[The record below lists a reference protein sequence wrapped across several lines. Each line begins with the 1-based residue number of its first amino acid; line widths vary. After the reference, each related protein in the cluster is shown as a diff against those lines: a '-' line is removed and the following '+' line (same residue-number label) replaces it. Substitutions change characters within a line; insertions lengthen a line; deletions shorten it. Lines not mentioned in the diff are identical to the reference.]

1 MDWKQLF
8 IGSLD
13 VLRNISKYL
22 SYRDT
27 VRFLESLKII
37 DVIDFIDVLICLR

>member
-27 VRFLESLKII
+27 VPIFGIFKN
-37 DVIDFIDVLICLR
+37 

>member
-1 MDWKQLF
+1 MDWQATF
-8 IGSLD
+8 HWILD

-37 DVIDFIDVLICLR
+37 DVMILLM